1 MSTYSLDRTN
11 AKNTGRSFERE
22 MELTCT
28 GYEQARIATIS
39 KVAPPTRTV
48 GGGRNM
54 RAIYLSN
61 PFLDFIGI
69 WTAKGERPLM
79 IEAKS
84 TSKHLL
90 PIGADGGLTANQCVA
105 MERWEQAGAIVVLVW
120 QFNHQ
125 VVAIRS
131 PQRKIPHPAR
141 SLRFEDFKDQLVER
155 GHGYIVWDFL
165 SKI

>member
-1 MSTYSLDRTN
+1 MSTFSLDRSN

-28 GYEQARIATIS
+28 GYEQQHIATIS

-54 RAIYLSN
+54 RAIYLAN
-61 PFLDFIGI
+61 PFLDMIGVI
-69 WTAKGERPLM
+69 HKSGQAIC

-84 TSKHLL
+84 TSSHLL
-90 PIGADGGLTANQCVA
+90 PIGSENGLTAKQCA
-105 MERWEQAGAIVVLVW
+105 SMERWETGGALVVLVW

-125 VVAIRS
+125 VVVIRS

-141 SLRFEDFKDQLVER
+141 SLRFEDFKDSIVPR
-155 GHGYIVWDFL
+155 GQGYIVYDFL